1 MSRAETILCAGTVVN
16 PAEAVAGAPA
26 AIAGCVA
33 IADGRIVAIGGPEVM
48 DEWRGRRT
56 AVHDYGA
63 EAAILPG
70 LVDSHTHPVWGSEST
85 GGRLAMS
92 GIATLEETRDR
103 LAEAVAGAS
112 EGGWI
117 TGYDFDVNA
126 YPGEPSGRV
135 FEEWFPGRKV
145 SLMTRDAHALVVSPA
160 VLAELGLTGEERFA
174 DASAIVA
181 DADGPTGWVVE
192 LQAMDLVLEH
202 YPQQSLEAQAGFLL
216 AALRDF
222 AAQGLTG
229 VHALDFHEPS
239 EKLLRLLE
247 RDGELPVRV
256 RCSPLVPADS
266 APEEWARI
274 AELVGMAGRRWRVEG
289 VKFMLDGTADNGT
302 AWFETP
308 DSMGENTEALWRDT
322 GAYRDAVR
330 FFAERG
336 IPTATHAI
344 GDRAVR
350 FVLDTVAEVTA
361 ELGRPAGGPHRI
373 EHIESIPDALLDRFA
388 ELGVVAGLQPT
399 HATRFTEP
407 DQSDGWSR
415 RIGPER
421 AAHGWRIRDLIDH
434 GAVVALS
441 SDWPIGVGDPRI
453 SLADAQLRR
462 PVEDSERSPA
472 QPGQRIT
479 AAEAY
484 RAMTLAPA
492 IAEGREAEFG
502 RIAVGYRADLTV
514 FAADPLALDP
524 EAQAANR
531 VLASWIDGERVVS
544 RDTEEVEAVEDR

>member
-16 PAEAVAGAPA
+16 PAEAVAGAPVA
-26 AIAGCVA
+26 TAGCVA

-56 AVHDYGA
+56 AVHDYGPA
-63 EAAILPG
+63 AAILPG

-92 GIATLEETRDR
+92 GAVDLRQTRER
-103 LAEAVAGAS
+103 LAEAVAAAADDD
-112 EGGWI
+112 WI
-117 TGYDFDVNA
+117 IGYDFDVNV
-126 YPGEPSGRV
+126 YPDEPNGRV
-135 FEEWFPGRKV
+135 FEEWFPGRRI
-145 SLMTRDAHALVVSPA
+145 SLMTRDAHALIVSPA
-160 VLAELGLTGEERFA
+160 VVAELGLTGGEEFA
-174 DASAIVA
+174 DASEIVA

-202 YPQQSLEAQAGFLL
+202 YPQQPIETQAEHLL
-216 AALRDF
+216 AALRNF

-239 EKLLRLLE
+239 ETLFTALE
-247 RDGELPVRV
+247 TRTELPVRV

-266 APEEWARI
+266 GPDEWARI
-274 AELVGMAGRRWRVEG
+274 AELVGRRGRRWRVEG

-308 DSMGENTEALWRDT
+308 DTLGENRDALWRSTD
-322 GAYRDAVR
+322 AYRDAVR
-330 FFAERG
+330 FFTERG

-350 FVLDTVAEVTA
+350 FVLDTVAEI
-361 ELGRPAGGPHRI
+361 GHPASGPHRI
-373 EHIESIPDALLDRFA
+373 EHIESIPDELLDRFD
-388 ELGVVAGLQPT
+388 EVGVVAGLQPS
-399 HATRFTEP
+399 HATRLTAP
-407 DQSDGWSR
+407 DGSDGWSR

-421 AAHGWRIRDLIDH
+421 VAHGWRIRDLIDH

-441 SDWPIGVGDPRI
+441 SDWPIGVGDPRV
-453 SLADAQLRR
+453 SLADAQLRH
-462 PVEDSERSPA
+462 PVDEPGRAPV

-492 IAEGREAEFG
+492 IAEGAEHELG
-502 RIAVGYRADLTV
+502 RVAVGYRADLTV
-514 FAADPLALDP
+514 FGADPLLLDP
-524 EAQAANR
+524 EAQAGNP
-531 VLASWIDGERVVS
+531 VLASYLDGQLI
-544 RDTEEVEAVEDR
+544 EATGR